1 MTVSSTAR
9 ERKSAFRAASGIP
22 RGRVL
27 ELRQTAYPTLSYYAY
42 MPWTAAIDAPMLV
55 AVHGISR
62 DAAEQIRLFRPC
74 SDRYGAIL
82 VAPVFDEAHY
92 GDYQRL
98 GRRGRGLRADLAL
111 QAALSDFM
119 QERGGSD
126 VFLFGYSG
134 GAQFVHRFVMAYPET
149 VTAAVVAAAGWYTF
163 PNPGVTYPYGLRV
176 AGELP
181 GVRMRPN
188 EFLEVPILAIV
199 GGNDVQRDRSL
210 RRSRRLDREQGRNR
224 VDRARRWVEEMAK
237 AAGKGGQSA
246 CRFSMLEGV
255 GHSFAECMQAGLGE
269 TVFDFLASQSVL
281 GPRNR

>member
-1 MTVSSTAR
+1 VSSTAW
-9 ERKSAFRAASGIP
+9 ERKSAFRAASGIQ

-27 ELRQTAYPTLSYYAY
+27 ELRQTDYPTLGYYAY
-42 MPWTAAIDAPMLV
+42 MPWAASIDAPVLV
-55 AVHGISR
+55 TVHGISR
-62 DAAEQIRLFRPC
+62 DAAQQIRLFRPY

-82 VAPVFDEAHY
+82 IAPVFDDAHY

-111 QAALSDFM
+111 QAALRDFM
-119 QERGGSD
+119 QERGESD
-126 VFLFGYSG
+126 IFLFGYSG

-176 AGELP
+176 TGDLP

-188 EFLEVPILAIV
+188 KFLKVPILAIV
-199 GGNDVQRDRSL
+199 GGNDVQRDRTM
-210 RRSRRLDREQGRNR
+210 RQSRRLDREQGRNR

-237 AAGKGGQSA
+237 AAGQGGQPA
-246 CRFSMLEGV
+246 CRFSMLGGV
-255 GHSFAECMQAGLGE
+255 GHSFAECMHAGLGE
-269 TVFDFLASQSVL
+269 MVFDFLALQRLL
-281 GPRNR
+281 GTRNR